1 MRERRINFNPAPM
14 PLATIVGSIKNVGRG
29 GLDLQPEYQR
39 DFVWNQDFKEK
50 LIYSLIKRY
59 PIGNIS
65 IRNLEELNNKN
76 ARSEVVDGQQR
87 LTTIFNFVT
96 GTKENNYNNFKIGN
110 EYARKIIDEIIEYMG
125 EYPDSKL
132 NKLKK
137 KKESKGNISIRY
149 DDLPDIVKSD
159 IDTYPLSISYISNAT
174 TQQISEYFRFLQNQE
189 ALRAGEIMKS
199 FPHTFLEKYLDEIS
213 DKVKLLEILN
223 YQDRRLEFDK
233 LFYSIIGLFDK
244 QIPFGSQDKNIKKY
258 VFDKKDKLSEDVE
271 KYVYNMINNLNK
283 ILRLENYKNDF
294 VPTKR
299 YLKLLLLLAAYD
311 DIDFDDTINTLIKL
325 EYIDRRL
332 AKFSSIYEDALLKAF
347 NNNRE
352 LIEEYRKY
360 AEICVRTHSLEKVTE
375 TIKKLPKS
383 IKECPFND

>member
-1 MRERRINFNPAPM
+1 MNERRINFNPAPM
-14 PLATIVGSIKNVGRG
+14 PLATIIGSIKNVNRG
-29 GLDLQPEYQR
+29 GLDLQPDYQR

-96 GTKENNYNNFKIGN
+96 GTKENSYNNFKIGN
-110 EYARKIIDEIIEYMG
+110 VFARKIIEEIIDYAG
-125 EYPDSKL
+125 DYPDTKL
-132 NKLKK
+132 KRLKK
-137 KKESKGNISIRY
+137 KLESKGNISIKY
-149 DDLPDIVKSD
+149 DDLPDLVKAD

-189 ALRAGEIMKS
+189 ALRAGEILKS
-199 FPHTFLEKYLDEIS
+199 FPHTYLEKYLNEIS
-213 DKVKLLEILN
+213 DKMKLLEVLN

-233 LFYSIIGLFDK
+233 LFYSIIGLFDR

-258 VFDKKDKLSEDVE
+258 VFDKQDKLSENVE
-271 KYVYNMINNLNK
+271 IYVYNMINNLNK
-283 ILRLENYKNDF
+283 IIELDKYRNNF
-294 VPTKR
+294 IPTKR
-299 YLKLLLLLAAYD
+299 YLKLLLLLAAFNQ
-311 DIDFDDTINTLIKL
+311 IDFSNSINILTKL
-325 EYIDRRL
+325 QYIDKRL
-332 AKFSSIYEDALLKAF
+332 AKFSSVYENALLTAF
-347 NNNRE
+347 KDNKD

-360 AEICVRTHSLEKVTE
+360 AEICVRTHSLEKVTD
-375 TIKKLPKS
+375 TIKNLPKT
-383 IKECPFND
+383 IEECPFID